1 MTLVEAI
8 HNLAWLGAA
17 AGVIILTLGLGALL
31 GVFRN
36 ADDGYQSVGKPA
48 PSPPRTSP
56 FARPSPCGDGDE
68 PGRSRA
74 AGEVQP

>member
-17 AGVIILTLGLGALL
+17 AGIVILTLGLGALL

-36 ADDGYQSVGKPA
+36 ADDGYRPVGEPA
-48 PSPPRTSP
+48 PPPPRTSP
-56 FARPSPCGDGDE
+56 FAPSPCGDGE
-68 PGRSRA
+68 SSRGRA
-74 AGEVQP
+74 AGEAKP